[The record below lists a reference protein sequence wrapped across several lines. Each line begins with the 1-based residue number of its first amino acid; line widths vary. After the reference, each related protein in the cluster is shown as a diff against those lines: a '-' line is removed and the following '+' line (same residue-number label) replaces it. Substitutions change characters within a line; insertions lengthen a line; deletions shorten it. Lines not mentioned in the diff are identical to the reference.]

1 MRALWTTLAVMTFV
15 ALLALGLWGNWQGW
29 WQAVCIVAFL
39 GVMILYGVQLDR
51 ENRRRAGKREQERR
65 RGE

>member
-1 MRALWTTLAVMTFV
+1 MTFV
-15 ALLALGLWGNWQGW
+15 ALLALGLWANWQGW
-29 WQAVCIVAFL
+29 WQAVCIGAFL

-51 ENRRRAGKREQERR
+51 ENRRRAREREQEWQ